1 VWRAK
6 IFSPHL
12 APGDLWF
19 PDCANRT
26 GTQERA
32 DPFSIL
38 LPILFALW
46 SAVSNLS
53 ALASKVNRRLCDW
66 HKLMGPWFPP
76 QMRSSAQSCQRRL
89 PSLVCLIT
97 ADVTCVFFWGNFG
110 GHFDI
115 PDSRMMERSNE
126 KRENNFRFFFFA
138 VRFHLTFQPG
148 IKEKPVFR
156 CWAYSREGQQLWRR
170 NIRHTE
176 KMRERLFVCLCRKR
190 RKGEEYINK
199 MKVSDRFFF
208 FFFVFFSIQTD
219 YPAESNI
226 HTAM

>member
-1 VWRAK
+1 MWRAK
-6 IFSPHL
+6 IFSLHL

-46 SAVSNLS
+46 SAVANLS

-66 HKLMGPWFPP
+66 HKLIGPWFQP
-76 QMRSSAQSCQRRL
+76 QMRSSTQSCPRRL

-115 PDSRMMERSNE
+115 PDSRMMKRSNE
-126 KRENNFRFFFFA
+126 KRENNFRFFF
-138 VRFHLTFQPG
+138 L
-148 IKEKPVFR
+148 
-156 CWAYSREGQQLWRR
+156 
-170 NIRHTE
+170 
-176 KMRERLFVCLCRKR
+176 LC
-190 RKGEEYINK
+190 
-199 MKVSDRFFF
+199 VSIWH
-208 FFFVFFSIQTD
+208 FSQ
-219 YPAESNI
+219 E
-226 HTAM
+226 